1 MKKVYIDTTLPS
13 YYYEERDSIDL
24 KFKHLKTVE
33 WWDNEKNKYKI
44 YSSQVTLDELS
55 AGNYPNKK
63 KIIELSTEIPILSYN
78 DEIERIVKIY
88 IKNYLVPIKDIRDG
102 LHLAYTSFHEIDY
115 LLTWN
120 CSHLANVNKIEHIK
134 KIHNKYHLFTP
145 IIITPLELFNEE
157 EQ

>member
-1 MKKVYIDTTLPS
+1 MKKVYIDTTIPS

-33 WWDNEKNKYKI
+33 WWDNEKNKYEI

-78 DEIERIVKIY
+78 DEIERSIHINP
-88 IKNYLVPIKDIRDG
+88 IKN
-102 LHLAYTSFHEIDY
+102 
-115 LLTWN
+115 
-120 CSHLANVNKIEHIK
+120 
-134 KIHNKYHLFTP
+134 
-145 IIITPLELFNEE
+145 IILYGPPGTGKTYKTREKSVLILEE
-157 EQ
+157 EV